1 MAATSALEAWEACD
15 KADTVFI
22 LVCSGL
28 LLAAVGLGYSGYST
42 RRSGLASFHAC
53 HLGYRVLLNSLET

>member
-28 LLAAVGLGYSGYST
+28 LLAYHPSCRPGL
-42 RRSGLASFHAC
+42 LWLFHQ
-53 HLGYRVLLNSLET
+53 T